1 MMTFVV
7 AAVDDRQIK
16 TGGRTIETRRRLGGC
31 GLCVTGRRFLRR
43 SNGSFRR
50 SRTLRQHRSHRGTIT
65 LPATGCY
72 VEARARDAAEEF
84 PTDEFS
90 SAAFAAVGPLDVAGH
105 PTLKLPTPG

>member
-1 MMTFVV
+1 VMTFVV

-50 SRTLRQHRSHRGTIT
+50 SRTLRQHRWHRHHQPS
-65 LPATGCY
+65 LPRAATSKP
-72 VEARARDAAEEF
+72 RARDAAYEF
-84 PTDEFS
+84 PSDEFS

>member
-31 GLCVTGRRFLRR
+31 GLRYGPQVSSAEQWLLPPEPNLTAAPLAPAP
-43 SNGSFRR
+43 SA
-50 SRTLRQHRSHRGTIT
+50 I
-65 LPATGCY
+65 PATGCY
-72 VEARARDAAEEF
+72 VEARARDTAYEF
-84 PTDEFS
+84 PSDEFS

>member
-50 SRTLRQHRSHRGTIT
+50 SRTLRQHRWHRHHQPSLPRAATSKPERGTQ
-65 LPATGCY
+65 
-72 VEARARDAAEEF
+72 
-84 PTDEFS
+84 PTNF
-90 SAAFAAVGPLDVAGH
+90 
-105 PTLKLPTPG
+105 LPTNSLPPHSRLSDRSTWPGIPR